1 MSNGELV
8 VRTEADDFLPAITLG
23 QMRQRK
29 EAIRKFI
36 AEEMVPG
43 EDFGPIPGT
52 NGKDVLLKPGA
63 EKLIRL
69 FTYTA
74 SFSEVKV
81 VEDWT
86 GKDHDGEPFLFYK
99 IKCSIHKDGR
109 FMGDADGSCN
119 SWEKKYRY
127 TKKQRIC
134 PSCGQETIFPQKD
147 KPGFF
152 CWKNKGGCGR
162 QFAGGTP
169 EFVALQSQD
178 AGQVPDPDVADKANT
193 IMKMAEKRALTAACL
208 IVVGASEFF
217 TQDVETERP
226 AQSAP
231 QVAPARPAPP
241 QRHNEQVYEAEY
253 LPQEPRHYESSGEQR
268 MEIEAAQRL
277 HRQAAEQMHAEAA
290 TTINKAQASA
300 QLKEI
305 LSDGGYEPPTP
316 AEYRRIMRIFFPD
329 VESDQLT
336 TKHFLDAAA
345 LPLDAIATAIKQMYI
360 PEAAGNPHNA
370 VIDAATMYQSPN
382 PALPLT
388 SEAAKIREQLRDKES
403 LNNVA

>member
-1 MSNGELV
+1 MTDLV

-36 AEEMVPG
+36 AEEMVAG

-74 SFSEVKV
+74 SFTEVKV

-86 GKDHDGEPFLFYK
+86 GKNHDGEPFLFYK

-127 TKKQRIC
+127 IKKQRVC
-134 PSCGQETIFPQKD
+134 PSCGLETVFVSKGD
-147 KPGFF
+147 GGFF

-162 QFAGGTP
+162 QFVKGTP
-169 EFVALQSQD
+169 ECTSMEKQG
-178 AGQVPDPDVADKANT
+178 AGQALDPDVADKANT

-217 TQDVETERP
+217 TQDIEPERP
-226 AQSAP
+226 APQERPQQSS
-231 QVAPARPAPP
+231 ARPVPAPR
-241 QRHNEQVYEAEY
+241 QEEAYEAEFVPQETLADRAVLSINKKQASDILKARLDDRGY
-253 LPQEPRHYESSGEQR
+253 APADKEQYMKIMRCLENDKQPEFWTARDFLRASELPQEIIDDAIKAMYVPS
-268 MEIEAAQRL
+268 
-277 HRQAAEQMHAEAA
+277 AAEQPLHH
-290 TTINKAQASA
+290 
-300 QLKEI
+300 
-305 LSDGGYEPPTP
+305 
-316 AEYRRIMRIFFPD
+316 
-329 VESDQLT
+329 
-336 TKHFLDAAA
+336 TKDAAA
-345 LPLDAIATAIKQMYI
+345 KYQT
-360 PEAAGNPHNA
+360 PEVP
-370 VIDAATMYQSPN
+370 DQSP
-382 PALPLT
+382 AQ
-388 SEAAKIREQLRDKES
+388 KIKES
-403 LNNVA
+403 LKEQEDEHNEHPEDRYHSANLR